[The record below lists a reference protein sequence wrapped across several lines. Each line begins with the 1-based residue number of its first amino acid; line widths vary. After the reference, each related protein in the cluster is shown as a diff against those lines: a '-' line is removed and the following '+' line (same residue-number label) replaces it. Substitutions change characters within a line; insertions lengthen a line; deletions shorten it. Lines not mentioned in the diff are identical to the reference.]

1 MEKLLV
7 LLAIRA
13 FVRNTDDSIKIY
25 NALFSEQKP
34 VVKKEKPSIT
44 GITNKPI
51 VEVKK
56 PSKRDELLE
65 SLTYLKSKKVKTKQD
80 KDSIG
85 VLEAVLKNMGHQSTF
100 S

>member
-44 GITNKPI
+44 GTTNKPI

-65 SLTYLKSKKVKTKQD
+65 SLTYLKSKKAKTKQD
-80 KDSIG
+80 KDSIYT
-85 VLEAVLKNMGHQSTF
+85 LEMILKNLS
-100 S
+100 

>member
-1 MEKLLV
+1 MEKLL
-7 LLAIRA
+7 LLLTIRA
-13 FVRNTDDSIKIY
+13 FVRNTDESIKIY
-25 NALFSEQKP
+25 NALFSDQKP
-34 VVKKEKPSIT
+34 VKPSIT
-44 GITNKPI
+44 GTTNKPI

-85 VLEAVLKNMGHQSTF
+85 VLESVLKNMA
-100 S
+100 

>member
-13 FVRNTDDSIKIY
+13 FVRNTDESIKIY
-25 NALFSEQKP
+25 NALFSEPKP
-34 VVKKEKPSIT
+34 VVKKDKPFIT
-44 GITNKPI
+44 GTTNKPI
-51 VEVKK
+51 VEVKS

-85 VLEAVLKNMGHQSTF
+85 VLEAVLKNMS
-100 S
+100 